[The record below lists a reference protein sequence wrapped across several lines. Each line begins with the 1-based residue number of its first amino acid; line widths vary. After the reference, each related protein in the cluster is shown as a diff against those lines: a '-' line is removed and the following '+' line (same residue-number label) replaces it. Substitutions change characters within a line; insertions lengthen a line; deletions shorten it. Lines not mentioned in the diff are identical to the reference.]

1 MPNLSNLALLIPN
14 LIKLKNPTIYQQ
26 ANCFPT
32 GRAKK
37 KDFELWVLPKNESL
51 IQIQE
56 LVREPVGRVNKL
68 ATQTRNERVK
78 EEVEGGGGVWVIL
91 ISRSVAL
98 AFFLEDQ
105 KQSFSFLFSF
115 LFLSLSSGNLNTK
128 SGAPV

>member
-1 MPNLSNLALLIPN
+1 M
-14 LIKLKNPTIYQQ
+14 
-26 ANCFPT
+26 
-32 GRAKK
+32 
-37 KDFELWVLPKNESL
+37 
-51 IQIQE
+51 
-56 LVREPVGRVNKL
+56 
-68 ATQTRNERVK
+68 
-78 EEVEGGGGVWVIL
+78 IL